1 MTTDEQNHYKVLGF
15 KDGGT
20 QATIMIASTGKTFD
34 IRLRD
39 LLKSEVIDKLS
50 REEIKHI
57 FRRHYSRDSISTAY
71 ELNDR
76 NEASWMVYTALNLTL
91 LLLFIF
97 TGIAATKLI
106 YIDWLDIIVT
116 PGLFLYPL
124 TFLIVDML
132 NESYGL
138 KLARK
143 AILFAFSGNALII
156 LLLAFSTLFPGFPSW
171 ELDTPYSAVITH
183 ISSVLIAS
191 SVSFLVSEYVNSY
204 LLCKIKELTNSRF
217 LFLRVFLSTLFAVI
231 LDSFLFCFIAFY
243 GTLDNSDILKMV
255 YVQIAIKVIL
265 AFFNILPAYGA
276 RALFRRYI
284 SENRL
289 A

>member
-1 MTTDEQNHYKVLGF
+1 MTIDEQNHYKVLGF

-34 IRLRD
+34 IKLRD
-39 LLKSEVIDKLS
+39 LLKSEIIDKLS
-50 REEIKHI
+50 RQEVKHI
-57 FRRHYSRDSISTAY
+57 FRRYYSRDATSTAY
-71 ELNDR
+71 EFNDR
-76 NEASWMVYTALNLTL
+76 SHASWMVYTALNLML

-106 YIDWLDIIVT
+106 YIDGVDIIVT

-138 KLARK
+138 KFARK
-143 AILFAFSGNALII
+143 AILFAFAGNALMV
-156 LLLAFSTLFPGFPSW
+156 LLLGVSTLFPGLPNW
-171 ELDTPYSAVITH
+171 GLDEPYSAVIKH
-183 ISSVLIAS
+183 VSSVLVAS
-191 SVSFLVSEYVNSY
+191 SASFLVSEYVNAY

-243 GTLDNSDILKMV
+243 GTLDNADILKMV

-265 AFFNILPAYGA
+265 AFINILPAYGA

-284 SENRL
+284 PANHPT
-289 A
+289 

>member
-1 MTTDEQNHYKVLGF
+1 MANDEKNHYRVLGF

-20 QATIMIASTGKTFD
+20 QANIMISSTGKTFD

-39 LLKSEVIDKLS
+39 LLKSEIMDQLS
-50 REEIKHI
+50 RHDVKHVL
-57 FRRHYSRDSISTAY
+57 RRHYSRDATLTAY

-76 NEASWMVYTALNLTL
+76 HEASWIVYTALNMAL

-106 YIDWLDIIVT
+106 YIARLDIMVT

-143 AILFAFSGNALII
+143 AIFFAFAGNAVII
-156 LLLAFSTLFPGFPSW
+156 LLLGLSTFFPGVPTW
-171 ELDTPYSAVITH
+171 ALDAPYGEVIKH
-183 ISSVLIAS
+183 VSSVLVAS
-191 SVSFLVSEYVNSY
+191 SVSFLISEYVNSY
-204 LLCKIKELTNSRF
+204 LLCKIKELTHSRF

-243 GTLDNSDILKMV
+243 GALDNSDILKMV
-255 YVQIAIKVIL
+255 YVQIAIKVVL

-276 RALFRRYI
+276 RALLRRYLPA
-284 SENRL
+284 NHPT
-289 A
+289 